1 LPYKNGSF
9 NNISA
14 KIQPIDQISM
24 ALVYLSIPNNN
35 SGALY
40 HNVTTTGVNYLEGLY
55 LLANPKSHI
64 FNTPLLL
71 YKIFDGLRSQ

>member
-1 LPYKNGSF
+1 
-9 NNISA
+9 
-14 KIQPIDQISM
+14 M